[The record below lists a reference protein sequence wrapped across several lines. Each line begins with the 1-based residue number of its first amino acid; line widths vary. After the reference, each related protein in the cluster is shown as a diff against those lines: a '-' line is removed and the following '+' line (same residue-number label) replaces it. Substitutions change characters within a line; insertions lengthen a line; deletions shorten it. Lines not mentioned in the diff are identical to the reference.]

1 MLFSYSAATTA
12 TTKSNSSLDNVY
24 VLLLSVTTKPKSGL
38 LLYKEVF
45 NNVKE
50 LFVTIFSSIS
60 IETLCKN
67 DYLECPIKNIGNK
80 RWTLD
85 EEEDLVFI
93 NKIYSHFI
101 SVGIEDFKT
110 DDVLFFLKDNPNIE
124 SINNKYERNEGLKKS
139 IKNDFY
145 VK

>member
-1 MLFSYSAATTA
+1 MTANASSMLFSYSAATTA

-60 IETLCKN
+60 CSSSSK
-67 DYLECPIKNIGNK
+67 D
-80 RWTLD
+80 D
-85 EEEDLVFI
+85 
-93 NKIYSHFI
+93 I
-101 SVGIEDFKT
+101 ST
-110 DDVLFFLKDNPNIE
+110 
-124 SINNKYERNEGLKKS
+124 
-139 IKNDFY
+139 
-145 VK
+145 